1 MRQHLLPPFPKKLG
15 LASLAMCLVVA
26 GCGSD
31 DASEPAAVRTAANG
45 DLFNDADVEFAS
57 AMVPHHAQALEMVG
71 LTVGRDLSPEVQE
84 LAATIREAQA
94 PEVEQM
100 TDWLTAWDEPV
111 PETSLNHAN
120 AHSDGHDLAGMADTE
135 DMPGMM
141 TADEIDELEAAADT
155 EFEPL
160 FLEMMIEHHE
170 GAVEMAQT
178 ERNDGEHADAVALAT
193 SIEASQT
200 EGIETM
206 KRLLGS

>member
-1 MRQHLLPPFPKKLG
+1 
-15 LASLAMCLVVA
+15 MCLVVA

-120 AHSDGHDLAGMADTE
+120 AHSDGHDLAGMADAE

-206 KRLLGS
+206 ERLLGS

>member
-1 MRQHLLPPFPKKLG
+1 
-15 LASLAMCLVVA
+15 MCLVVA
-26 GCGSD
+26 GCGND

-45 DLFNDADVEFAS
+45 DRFNDADVEFAS
-57 AMVPHHAQALEMVG
+57 AMVPHHAQALQMVG
-71 LTVGRDLSPEVQE
+71 LTVRSDLSPEVQE

-120 AHSDGHDLAGMADTE
+120 AHSDGHDLAGMADAE

-178 ERNDGEHADAVALAT
+178 ERNDGEHADAIALAT

-206 KRLLGS
+206 ERLLGS